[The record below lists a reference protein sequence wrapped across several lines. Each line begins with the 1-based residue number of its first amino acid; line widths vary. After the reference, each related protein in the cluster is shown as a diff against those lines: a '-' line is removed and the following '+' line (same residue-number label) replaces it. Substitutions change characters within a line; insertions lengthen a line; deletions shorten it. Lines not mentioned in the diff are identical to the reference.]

1 MNDVQRWAYWLAGLF
16 VVTVAAYLRLRGLG
30 GFSLTLDETTLVE
43 AAKGVLER
51 GVPSLYVG
59 SMPVYLATYELVPY
73 PIALALWLF
82 GESDFALRL
91 PAAVF
96 GTLTAWVVFHA
107 GWRLFDWRIGL
118 LAGLLYALSPWA
130 VHWSH
135 NLFHPSQT
143 QFFVLLTALQVRRIL
158 QDNATPTATYYLAAL
173 FFSCAYLS
181 WEGSGFVLPILLIVA
196 FAMRWGDWHWLKN
209 PHLWAASA
217 IVTLVVVAQ
226 GVRRVLLQ
234 VDYLMVGSGKSDV
247 SLPQLVFTKTTYSPY
262 YYLWNFLST
271 EFHLV
276 LTAVLVLAIGMVARN
291 WNLRFFYL
299 FTLLGIFFMTN
310 FLGYYNAHYIY
321 YLLPIFIL
329 SAAAGGMLL
338 VDYLTRICSESHL
351 LTVRAARYAVVP
363 FFAALLLGFSTIPGL
378 KFHYLGGE
386 FKNPVRT
393 DIRPELAGIDYRNL
407 SFALQQHYQPGDV
420 VIALAP
426 LALRHYTGM
435 DGDYFLQTITDRK
448 IIYDPGQTLPQ
459 YYDKYVGNAVIRTQD
474 EFYALL
480 RHNRR
485 VWIYA
490 TPFGGFK
497 EIVEP
502 ELLQFLQRRLTAVSE
517 TYDGKLYLWEQ

>member
-1 MNDVQRWAYWLAGLF
+1 MKLASRWGYWLAGLL
-16 VVTVAAYLRLRGLG
+16 VVAIAAYLRLTGLG
-30 GFSLTLDETTLVE
+30 AFSLTLDETTLVE
-43 AAKGVLER
+43 AAKGVLDR

-59 SMPVYLATYELVPY
+59 SMLVYLATYELVPY
-73 PIALALWLF
+73 FIASAMWLF

-91 PAAVF
+91 PAAIF
-96 GTLTAWVVFHA
+96 GTLTAAVVFHA

-118 LAGLLYALSPWA
+118 LAGLLYAMSPWA
-130 VHWSH
+130 LHWSH

-158 QDNATPTATYYLAAL
+158 QDDATPTSTYYLAAL

-196 FAMRWGDWHWLKN
+196 FTMRWGNWHWLRN

-217 IVTLVVVAQ
+217 IVTLVVVVQ

-276 LTAVLVLAIGMVARN
+276 LTAVLVLAIGMMARN

-329 SAAAGGMLL
+329 TVSAGGVLL
-338 VDYLTRICSESHL
+338 VDFLTRTCDESPL
-351 LTVRAARYAVVP
+351 FFVRVARQLALP
-363 FFAALLLGFSTIPGL
+363 LFAGLLLMFSTIPGL
-378 KFHYLGGE
+378 KFHGLGGE
-386 FKNPVRT
+386 FQNPVRT

-407 SFALQQHYQPGDV
+407 SSALKRHYQPGDV

-426 LALRHYTGM
+426 LALRHYADM

-448 IIYDPGQTLPQ
+448 IIYDPGQSVPQ
-459 YYDKYVGNAVIRTQD
+459 YYDKYVGNAVIRTQE

-480 RHNRR
+480 RQNRR

-497 EIVEP
+497 EIIEP
-502 ELLQFLQRRLTAVSE
+502 ELLQFLQRRLTTVSE
-517 TYDGKLYLWEQ
+517 THDGKLYLWEQ

>member
-1 MNDVQRWAYWLAGLF
+1 MMQARHWGYWLAGLL
-16 VVTVAAYLRLRGLG
+16 VVSVAGYLRLRGLG
-30 GFSLTLDETTLVE
+30 AFSLTLDETTLVE

-59 SMPVYLATYELVPY
+59 TMLVKLATYELVPY
-73 PIALALWLF
+73 PIALAMWLF

-91 PAAVF
+91 PAALF
-96 GTLTAWVVFHA
+96 GTLTAAVLFHA
-107 GWRLFDWRIGL
+107 GWRLFDWRVGL

-130 VHWSH
+130 VHWAH

-158 QDNATPTATYYLAAL
+158 QDDATPTSTYYLAAL

-196 FAMRWGDWHWLKN
+196 FVMRWGSWSWLRN

-217 IVTLVVVAQ
+217 IVTLVVIAQ

-276 LTAVLVLAIGMVARN
+276 LTAVLVLAIGMMARN

-329 SAAAGGMLL
+329 SASAGGVLL
-338 VDYLTRICSESHL
+338 MDHLTGRGEGSPFVS
-351 LTVRAARYAVVP
+351 VRAAQRAAFP
-363 FFAALLLGFSTIPGL
+363 LLAALLLTFSTIPGL
-378 KFHYLGGE
+378 KFHRLGGE
-386 FKNPVRT
+386 FQNPVRT
-393 DIRPELAGIDYRNL
+393 DIRPELAGIDYRDL
-407 SFALQQHYQPGDV
+407 SVALKQHYRPGDV

-426 LALRHYTGM
+426 LALRHYAGM

-448 IIYDPGQTLPQ
+448 IIYDPGQTMPQ
-459 YYDKYVGNAVIRTQD
+459 YYDKYVGNAVIRTQE
-474 EFYALL
+474 EFHELL
-480 RHNRR
+480 RNNRR

-497 EIVEP
+497 EIIEP
-502 ELLQFLQRRLTAVSE
+502 DLLQFLQRRMTTVSE
-517 TYDGKLYLWEQ
+517 TYDGKLYLWAP